1 MNARNWAFSLEVR
14 VMRLL
19 YGAYGCRPSSAPYLS
34 GDGFRS
40 LCGHLYE
47 GEKRAGFTASA
58 VRPDALIFCEAWYLE
73 EFFKGPAGEI
83 RVPFSVVSHNGD
95 MNVDKAIID
104 LAPATMKKLF
114 AQNLVV
120 KDPRA
125 VAVPIGLE
133 NRRFHCNGITG
144 DFENL
149 RRKTIARSPRILTAF
164 SVGTNPAL
172 RGPAEQQLAACPLN
186 DTVSRM
192 NSRAYR
198 CLASRYMFVSSPPGN
213 GLDCHRTWEAMYLR
227 SVPIVLRSAA
237 MEAFEA
243 LGMPMLV
250 VDSYE
255 ELADWNEA
263 QAIETRRKL
272 EPRFDSEALWFDYWR
287 RIIMTNHGAP

>member
-1 MNARNWAFSLEVR
+1 
-14 VMRLL
+14 
-19 YGAYGCRPSSAPYLS
+19 
-34 GDGFRS
+34 
-40 LCGHLYE
+40 
-47 GEKRAGFTASA
+47 
-58 VRPDALIFCEAWYLE
+58 
-73 EFFKGPAGEI
+73 
-83 RVPFSVVSHNGD
+83 
-95 MNVDKAIID
+95 
-104 LAPATMKKLF
+104 
-114 AQNLVV
+114 
-120 KDPRA
+120 
-125 VAVPIGLE
+125 
-133 NRRFHCNGITG
+133 
-144 DFENL
+144 
-149 RRKTIARSPRILTAF
+149 
-164 SVGTNPAL
+164 
-172 RGPAEQQLAACPLN
+172 
-186 DTVSRM
+186 M

-198 CLASRYMFVSSPPGN
+198 CPASRYMFVSSPPGN